1 MQALLLILSR
11 VEIVGFI
18 RVRVRVL
25 LLYYLWYKLHVYVY
39 AKPHPIL
46 YSYTGGG
53 GGGGG
58 CSHRNTIRAK
68 VFSHRKFLVNPNP

>member
-46 YSYTGGG
+46 YSYP
-53 GGGGG
+53 GG

-68 VFSHRKFLVNPNP
+68 VFSHRNFLLNPNP